1 MPSKRGRKNPPAGQS
16 TSRSQDHC
24 KKNSPGDQLRSRW
37 QDRCK
42 KNSLDEQLQSR
53 SQDRCK
59 KNSPDDQLRS
69 RLQDRCQKIFRDE
82 QLRSR
87 LQDPRKQPAI
97 GRKKKW
103 TPQRAS
109 INDANTVDRLAGPNT
124 SGIRVCIRD
133 FAKFVAC
140 NTDGLDVQSDRSHI
154 MKLYVGQQLNAGL
167 DPATVR
173 TRLEY
178 LKQFRV
184 SLVSPLTSL
193 DNVDAHD
200 LIVKLKRAKALQG
213 GSKLKPLVTIQ
224 QLFSPLH
231 TPARGGCAARWL
243 TYQALWWCIICSGC
257 RPNEMCDAVL
267 LLTTTSLKVGYLHRK
282 QNSMPGARKDEP
294 FQMDRSSTRRNMPV
308 DQ

>member
-1 MPSKRGRKNPPAGQS
+1 
-16 TSRSQDHC
+16 
-24 KKNSPGDQLRSRW
+24 
-37 QDRCK
+37 
-42 KNSLDEQLQSR
+42 
-53 SQDRCK
+53 
-59 KNSPDDQLRS
+59 
-69 RLQDRCQKIFRDE
+69 
-82 QLRSR
+82 
-87 LQDPRKQPAI
+87 
-97 GRKKKW
+97 
-103 TPQRAS
+103 
-109 INDANTVDRLAGPNT
+109 
-124 SGIRVCIRD
+124 
-133 FAKFVAC
+133 
-140 NTDGLDVQSDRSHI
+140 

-282 QNSMPGARKDEP
+282 QNSMPGARKDEYLGRMNTFSNGQVLHP
-294 FQMDRSSTRRNMPV
+294 QKYACGSMNTRSFPSRAATLPV
-308 DQ
+308 V

>member
-1 MPSKRGRKNPPAGQS
+1 
-16 TSRSQDHC
+16 
-24 KKNSPGDQLRSRW
+24 
-37 QDRCK
+37 
-42 KNSLDEQLQSR
+42 
-53 SQDRCK
+53 
-59 KNSPDDQLRS
+59 
-69 RLQDRCQKIFRDE
+69 
-82 QLRSR
+82 
-87 LQDPRKQPAI
+87 
-97 GRKKKW
+97 
-103 TPQRAS
+103 
-109 INDANTVDRLAGPNT
+109 
-124 SGIRVCIRD
+124 
-133 FAKFVAC
+133 
-140 NTDGLDVQSDRSHI
+140 

-282 QNSMPGARKDEP
+282 QNSMPGARKDEYLFKWTGP
-294 FQMDRSSTRRNMPV
+294 PPAEICLWINEHKKFSFKGCNVASCLNSWLKQCNCNMTSTVPRLFLDNVLRNEVDSGVLTVVAYERLMGHSIKTSDASYRRDAPV
-308 DQ
+308 G